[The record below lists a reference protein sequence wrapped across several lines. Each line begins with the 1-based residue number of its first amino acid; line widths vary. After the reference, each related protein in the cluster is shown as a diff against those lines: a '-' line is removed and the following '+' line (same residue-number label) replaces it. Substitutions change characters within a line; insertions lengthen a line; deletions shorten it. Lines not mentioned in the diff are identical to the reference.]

1 MTRKRG
7 KKQKRLKMSDRNE
20 YVEEVDD
27 DYGRDHGEEIDLLDE
42 PEDIEPEDDELDE
55 SDAAAPDEYKEPD
68 PEDDARV
75 DLNRFLN
82 NELVNRTEA
91 DRTKLHVK
99 INGKKTTVVVM
110 GKASLPNRFVFK
122 MSDGSFKAYYVD
134 EIEF

>member
-1 MTRKRG
+1 MTRKRE
-7 KKQKRLKMSDRNE
+7 KKQKIRKMSDRNE

-42 PEDIEPEDDELDE
+42 PEDIEPADDDP
-55 SDAAAPDEYKEPD
+55 DAVAPDADEYKEPD
-68 PEDDARV
+68 PEDDARM

>member
-1 MTRKRG
+1 MTRKRE
-7 KKQKRLKMSDRNE
+7 KKQKRRKMSDRNE

-42 PEDIEPEDDELDE
+42 PEDIEPADDDL
-55 SDAAAPDEYKEPD
+55 DAAAPDADEYKEPD
-68 PEDDARV
+68 PEDDARA

>member
-1 MTRKRG
+1 MTRKRE
-7 KKQKRLKMSDRNE
+7 KKQKRRKMSDRNE

-42 PEDIEPEDDELDE
+42 PEDIEPADDDP
-55 SDAAAPDEYKEPD
+55 DAATPDVDEYKEPD
-68 PEDDARV
+68 PEDDARM

>member
-27 DYGRDHGEEIDLLDE
+27 DYGKDHGEEIDLLDE
-42 PEDIEPEDDELDE
+42 PEDIEPEDDESDE
-55 SDAAAPDEYKEPD
+55 SDAAASDEYKEPD
-68 PEDDARV
+68 PEDDARA

>member
-1 MTRKRG
+1 MTRKRE
-7 KKQKRLKMSDRNE
+7 KKQKRRKMSDRNE

-27 DYGRDHGEEIDLLDE
+27 DYGKDHGEEIDLLDE
-42 PEDIEPEDDELDE
+42 PEDIEPADDDP
-55 SDAAAPDEYKEPD
+55 DAAAPDADEYKEPD
-68 PEDDARV
+68 PEDDARM

>member
-42 PEDIEPEDDELDE
+42 PEDIEPADDDP
-55 SDAAAPDEYKEPD
+55 DAAAPDADEYKEPD
-68 PEDDARV
+68 PEDDARM

-82 NELVNRTEA
+82 NELINRTEA

>member
-1 MTRKRG
+1 MTRKRE
-7 KKQKRLKMSDRNE
+7 KKQKRRKMSDRNE

-42 PEDIEPEDDELDE
+42 PEDIEPADDDP
-55 SDAAAPDEYKEPD
+55 DTAAPDADEYKEPD
-68 PEDDARV
+68 PEDDARA

>member
-1 MTRKRG
+1 MTRKRE
-7 KKQKRLKMSDRNE
+7 KKQKRRKMSDRNE

-42 PEDIEPEDDELDE
+42 PEDIEPADDDP
-55 SDAAAPDEYKEPD
+55 DAAAPDADEYKEPD
-68 PEDDARV
+68 PEDDARM

>member
-1 MTRKRG
+1 MTWKRE
-7 KKQKRLKMSDRNE
+7 KKQKRRKMSDRNE

-42 PEDIEPEDDELDE
+42 PEDIEPADDDP
-55 SDAAAPDEYKEPD
+55 DAAAPDADEYKEPD
-68 PEDDARV
+68 PEDDARA

>member
-1 MTRKRG
+1 MTRKRE
-7 KKQKRLKMSDRNE
+7 KKQKRRKMSDRNE

-42 PEDIEPEDDELDE
+42 PEDIEPADDDP
-55 SDAAAPDEYKEPD
+55 DAAALDADEYKEPD
-68 PEDDARV
+68 PEDDARM

>member
-1 MTRKRG
+1 MTRKRE
-7 KKQKRLKMSDRNE
+7 KKQKRRKMSDRNE

-27 DYGRDHGEEIDLLDE
+27 DYGKDHGEEIDLLDE
-42 PEDIEPEDDELDE
+42 PEDIEPADDDP
-55 SDAAAPDEYKEPD
+55 DAAAPDADEYKEPD
-68 PEDDARV
+68 PEDDARM

-82 NELVNRTEA
+82 NELINRTEA

-122 MSDGSFKAYYVD
+122 MLDGSFKAYYVD

>member
-1 MTRKRG
+1 MTEDKNNVIDPVTNIVTVVPDDVTT
-7 KKQKRLKMSDRNE
+7 SDG
-20 YVEEVDD
+20 V
-27 DYGRDHGEEIDLLDE
+27 
-42 PEDIEPEDDELDE
+42 
-55 SDAAAPDEYKEPD
+55 SAAPDADEYKEPD
-68 PEDDARV
+68 PEDDARA

>member
-1 MTRKRG
+1 MTRKRE
-7 KKQKRLKMSDRNE
+7 KKQKRRKMSDRNE

-27 DYGRDHGEEIDLLDE
+27 DYGKDHGEEIDLLDE
-42 PEDIEPEDDELDE
+42 PEDIEPADDDP
-55 SDAAAPDEYKEPD
+55 DAAAPDADEYKEPD
-68 PEDDARV
+68 PEDDARM

-82 NELVNRTEA
+82 NELINRTEA

>member
-1 MTRKRG
+1 
-7 KKQKRLKMSDRNE
+7 MSDRNE
-20 YVEEVDD
+20 YVDEIDD
-27 DYGRDHGEEIDLLDE
+27 DYGKDHGEEIDLLDE
-42 PEDIEPEDDELDE
+42 PEDIESADDETNTV
-55 SDAAAPDEYKEPD
+55 SPDADEYKELD
-68 PEDDARV
+68 PEDEARA

-122 MSDGSFKAYYVD
+122 LSDGSFKAYYVD

>member
-1 MTRKRG
+1 MTRKRE
-7 KKQKRLKMSDRNE
+7 KKQKRQKMSDRNE

-42 PEDIEPEDDELDE
+42 PEDIEPADDDP
-55 SDAAAPDEYKEPD
+55 DAAAPDADEYKEPD
-68 PEDDARV
+68 PEDDARM

>member
-1 MTRKRG
+1 
-7 KKQKRLKMSDRNE
+7 MSDRNE

-42 PEDIEPEDDELDE
+42 PEDIEPEDDDP
-55 SDAAAPDEYKEPD
+55 DAAAPDADEYKEPD
-68 PEDDARV
+68 PEDDARA

-82 NELVNRTEA
+82 NELVNRTEV

-122 MSDGSFKAYYVD
+122 MSDGSFKADYVD

>member
-1 MTRKRG
+1 MTRKRE
-7 KKQKRLKMSDRNE
+7 KKHKRRKMSDRNE

-42 PEDIEPEDDELDE
+42 PEDIEPADDDP
-55 SDAAAPDEYKEPD
+55 DAAAPDADEYKEPD
-68 PEDDARV
+68 PEDDARM

>member
-1 MTRKRG
+1 MTRKRE
-7 KKQKRLKMSDRNE
+7 KKQKRRKMSDRNE

-42 PEDIEPEDDELDE
+42 PEDIEPADDDP
-55 SDAAAPDEYKEPD
+55 DAAAPDADEYKEPD
-68 PEDDARV
+68 PEDDARM

-82 NELVNRTEA
+82 NELVDRTEA

>member
-1 MTRKRG
+1 MTRKRE
-7 KKQKRLKMSDRNE
+7 KKQKRRKMSDRNE

-42 PEDIEPEDDELDE
+42 PEDIEPADDDP
-55 SDAAAPDEYKEPD
+55 DAAAPDADEYKEPD
-68 PEDDARV
+68 PEDDARM
-75 DLNRFLN
+75 DLNRYLN

>member
-1 MTRKRG
+1 MTLKQE
-7 KKQKRLKMSDRNE
+7 KKQNRRKMSDRNE

-42 PEDIEPEDDELDE
+42 PEDIEPADDDP
-55 SDAAAPDEYKEPD
+55 DAAAPDADEYKEPD
-68 PEDDARV
+68 PEDDARM

>member
-1 MTRKRG
+1 
-7 KKQKRLKMSDRNE
+7 MSDRNE
-20 YVEEVDD
+20 YVDEIDD
-27 DYGRDHGEEIDLLDE
+27 DYGKDHGEEIYLLDE
-42 PEDIEPEDDELDE
+42 PEDIESADDETNTV
-55 SDAAAPDEYKEPD
+55 SPDADEYKELD
-68 PEDDARV
+68 PEDEARA

-122 MSDGSFKAYYVD
+122 LSDGSFKAYYVD

>member
-1 MTRKRG
+1 
-7 KKQKRLKMSDRNE
+7 MSDRNE

-27 DYGRDHGEEIDLLDE
+27 DYGKDHGEEIDLLDE
-42 PEDIEPEDDELDE
+42 PEDIEPEDDESDE
-55 SDAAAPDEYKEPD
+55 SDAAASDEYKEPD
-68 PEDDARV
+68 PEDDARA

>member
-1 MTRKRG
+1 MTRKRE
-7 KKQKRLKMSDRNE
+7 KKQKIRKMSDRNE

-42 PEDIEPEDDELDE
+42 PEDIEPADDDP
-55 SDAAAPDEYKEPD
+55 DAAAPDADEYKEPD
-68 PEDDARV
+68 PEDDARM

>member
-1 MTRKRG
+1 MTRKRE
-7 KKQKRLKMSDRNE
+7 KKQKRRKMSDRNE

-42 PEDIEPEDDELDE
+42 PEDIEPADDDP
-55 SDAAAPDEYKEPD
+55 DAAAPDVDEYKEPD
-68 PEDDARV
+68 PEDDARM

>member
-1 MTRKRG
+1 MTRKRE
-7 KKQKRLKMSDRNE
+7 KKQKRRKMSDRNE

-42 PEDIEPEDDELDE
+42 PEDIEPEDDDP
-55 SDAAAPDEYKEPD
+55 DAAAPDADEYKEPD
-68 PEDDARV
+68 PEDDARM

>member
-1 MTRKRG
+1 MTRKRE
-7 KKQKRLKMSDRNE
+7 KKQKRRKMSDRNE

-42 PEDIEPEDDELDE
+42 PEDIEPADDDL
-55 SDAAAPDEYKEPD
+55 DAAAPDADEYKEPD
-68 PEDDARV
+68 PEDDARM

-82 NELVNRTEA
+82 NELINHTEA

>member
-1 MTRKRG
+1 MTRKWE
-7 KKQKRLKMSDRNE
+7 KKHKRRKMSDRNE

-42 PEDIEPEDDELDE
+42 PEDIEPADDDP
-55 SDAAAPDEYKEPD
+55 DAAAPDADEYKEPD
-68 PEDDARV
+68 PEDDARM

>member
-1 MTRKRG
+1 MTRKRE
-7 KKQKRLKMSDRNE
+7 KKQKRRKMSDRNE

-27 DYGRDHGEEIDLLDE
+27 DYGMDHGEEIDLLDE
-42 PEDIEPEDDELDE
+42 PEDIEPADDDP
-55 SDAAAPDEYKEPD
+55 DAAAPDADEYKEPD
-68 PEDDARV
+68 PEDDARA

>member
-1 MTRKRG
+1 MTRKRE
-7 KKQKRLKMSDRNE
+7 KKQKRRKMSDRNE

-42 PEDIEPEDDELDE
+42 PEDIEPADDDP
-55 SDAAAPDEYKEPD
+55 DTAAPDADEYKEPD
-68 PEDDARV
+68 PEDDARM

>member
-1 MTRKRG
+1 MTRKRE
-7 KKQKRLKMSDRNE
+7 KKQKRQKMSDRNE

-42 PEDIEPEDDELDE
+42 PEDIEPADDDP
-55 SDAAAPDEYKEPD
+55 DAAAPDADEYKEPD
-68 PEDDARV
+68 PEDDARA

>member
-1 MTRKRG
+1 MTRKRE
-7 KKQKRLKMSDRNE
+7 KKQKRRKMSDRNE

-27 DYGRDHGEEIDLLDE
+27 DYGKDHGEEIDLLDE
-42 PEDIEPEDDELDE
+42 PEDIEPADDDP
-55 SDAAAPDEYKEPD
+55 DAAAPDTDEYKEPD
-68 PEDDARV
+68 PEDDARM

-82 NELVNRTEA
+82 NELINRTEA

-122 MSDGSFKAYYVD
+122 MPDGSFKAYYVD

>member
-1 MTRKRG
+1 MTRKRE
-7 KKQKRLKMSDRNE
+7 KKQKRRKMLDRNE

-42 PEDIEPEDDELDE
+42 PEDIEPADDDP
-55 SDAAAPDEYKEPD
+55 DAAAPDADEYKEPD
-68 PEDDARV
+68 PEDDARA

>member
-1 MTRKRG
+1 MTRKRE
-7 KKQKRLKMSDRNE
+7 KKQKRRKMSDRNE

-42 PEDIEPEDDELDE
+42 PEDIEPADDDP
-55 SDAAAPDEYKEPD
+55 DAAAPDADEYKEPD
-68 PEDDARV
+68 PEDDARM

-110 GKASLPNRFVFK
+110 GKASLPNRLVFK

>member
-1 MTRKRG
+1 MTRKRE
-7 KKQKRLKMSDRNE
+7 KKQKRRKMSDRNE

-42 PEDIEPEDDELDE
+42 PEDIEPADDDP
-55 SDAAAPDEYKEPD
+55 DAAAPDADEYKEPD
-68 PEDDARV
+68 PEDDARM

-82 NELVNRTEA
+82 NELINRTEA

>member
-1 MTRKRG
+1 MTRKRE
-7 KKQKRLKMSDRNE
+7 KKQKRRKMSDRKE
-20 YVEEVDD
+20 YVGEVDD

-42 PEDIEPEDDELDE
+42 PEDIEPADDDP
-55 SDAAAPDEYKEPD
+55 DAAAPDADEYKEPD
-68 PEDDARV
+68 PEDDARA

>member
-1 MTRKRG
+1 
-7 KKQKRLKMSDRNE
+7 MSDRNE
-20 YVEEVDD
+20 YVDEIDD
-27 DYGRDHGEEIDLLDE
+27 DYGKDHGEEIDLLDE
-42 PEDIEPEDDELDE
+42 PEDIESADDETNTV
-55 SDAAAPDEYKEPD
+55 SPDADEYKELD
-68 PEDDARV
+68 PEDEARA

-122 MSDGSFKAYYVD
+122 LSDGLFKAYYVD

>member
-1 MTRKRG
+1 
-7 KKQKRLKMSDRNE
+7 MSDRNE

-42 PEDIEPEDDELDE
+42 PEDIEPADDDP
-55 SDAAAPDEYKEPD
+55 DVAAPDADEYKEPD
-68 PEDDARV
+68 PEDDARA

>member
-1 MTRKRG
+1 
-7 KKQKRLKMSDRNE
+7 MSDRNE
-20 YVEEVDD
+20 YVEEFDD
-27 DYGRDHGEEIDLLDE
+27 DYGKDHGEEIDLLDE
-42 PEDIEPEDDELDE
+42 PEDIEPEDDESDE
-55 SDAAAPDEYKEPD
+55 SDAAASDEYKEPD
-68 PEDDARV
+68 PEDDARA

>member
-1 MTRKRG
+1 MTRKRE
-7 KKQKRLKMSDRNE
+7 KKHKRRKMSDRNE

-27 DYGRDHGEEIDLLDE
+27 DYGKDHGEEIDLLDE
-42 PEDIEPEDDELDE
+42 PEDIEPADDDP
-55 SDAAAPDEYKEPD
+55 DAAAPDADEYKEPD
-68 PEDDARV
+68 PEDDARM